1 MLYHIMS
8 NTNSKL
14 KNLVQKKSYVASLV
28 FDSVSS
34 RHVICFLDKAGIFC
48 TETNLENKH
57 MLVHFVLL
65 DIEES
70 RTQKNTNFSIDITKL
85 DFTNVTTFSS
95 VFFASACCEQS
106 EFYACVDEY
115 FQRSLIRFDKRC
127 ATNGC

>member
-48 TETNLENKH
+48 TETNLKNKH

-85 DFTNVTTFSS
+85 DFTNVTTFSHGWN
-95 VFFASACCEQS
+95 FKNDIGGANQ
-106 EFYACVDEY
+106 
-115 FQRSLIRFDKRC
+115 
-127 ATNGC
+127 T